1 MRSKDLAG
9 FACEVFF
16 IALLLSDSCS
26 ATESAET
33 FEKARAQPRLSS
45 EVYLAIQGGL
55 EQKRRDIGLTTVL
68 FALTLYSDTTPTVHP
83 PD

>member
-16 IALLLSDSCS
+16 IVLLLSDSCS

-33 FEKARAQPRLSS
+33 FEKARAQP
-45 EVYLAIQGGL
+45 GL
-55 EQKRRDIGLTTVL
+55 
-68 FALTLYSDTTPTVHP
+68 
-83 PD
+83 